1 MKFMLRMTTEG
12 QNNLMLA
19 DVNGD
24 GKIGLPE
31 MIYILQKVAVVR

>member
-1 MKFMLRMTTEG
+1 LQVVSNITPTQKNYQVG
-12 QNNLMLA
+12 

-31 MIYILQKVAVVR
+31 AIHIMQKAAGAR